1 MKIKQHHKV
10 FRVRELLGEG
20 FLEPKGEHR
29 IYRVTKQRLTTIE
42 AVERLADL
50 AGVAPSDI
58 SLAGLKD
65 RQGVTTQHMSVR
77 HGKTVDLADSNL
89 RIETIGGSNRPV
101 TSEVSLGNAF
111 EITVRGLT
119 GEDLEVLRSN
129 VPFVREHG
137 LINYFD
143 EQRFGNV
150 RHGQGW
156 IARDLMGGETE
167 RALKKLLASISPY
180 EDPRSLA
187 FKKALEK
194 HWGDW
199 VACREDAGRYGKHHS
214 VFEHL
219 KREPQNFGGAF
230 FHVSSRLRLI
240 HLFAWQSH
248 VWNRAVAA
256 YFTERI
262 PEDERITMSGVEGP
276 LIHHSRSLALEATMK
291 GAFRLPGPG
300 LSDVV
305 HPDQR
310 TYLEDVLAAQRM
322 VASDFEIT
330 GIPGFQLKGEDR
342 PLLLIPKHLRVRPS
356 SRDALNPSARGM
368 AMVRIR
374 FELPRGTYATL
385 VVRRLFST
393 TRTSPSLR
401 DDHTRSLRQDRSSG
415 RDRGPYRGGQNRGG
429 TDRGGTDRGGRNRGG
444 QDRGG
449 PRRAPKPDS
458 SDERRRRGRGV

>member
-1 MKIKQHHKV
+1 MKIKQHHKD

-20 FLEPKGEHR
+20 FLESKGEHR
-29 IYRVTKQRLTTIE
+29 VYRVTKQRLTTIE
-42 AVERLADL
+42 AVQRLADM
-50 AGVAPSDI
+50 AGVAPSDV

-77 HGKTVDLADSNL
+77 HGKTVDLSDSDL

-101 TSEVSLGNAF
+101 SSDVSLGNAF
-111 EITVRGLT
+111 EITVRGLS
-119 GEDLEVLRSN
+119 GEDLEVLRGN
-129 VPFVREHG
+129 VPLVREHG

-156 IARDLMGGETE
+156 IARDLMSGQTE
-167 RALKKLLASISPY
+167 RALKKLLSSISPY
-180 EDPRSLA
+180 EDPKSLS
-187 FKKALEK
+187 FKKAIEK

-219 KREPQNFGGAF
+219 KREPQDFAGAF

-256 YFTERI
+256 YITERT
-262 PEDERITMSGVEGP
+262 PEDQRITMSGPEGP
-276 LIHHSRSLALEATMK
+276 LIHPSRPIELESTMK

-300 LSDVV
+300 LRDVV

-310 TYLEDVLAAQRM
+310 TCLEDVLAQQRM
-322 VASDFEIT
+322 VASDFDIV
-330 GIPGFQLKGEDR
+330 GVPGFQLKGEDR
-342 PLLLIPKHLRVRPS
+342 PLLLLPKHLRVRPS
-356 SRDALNPSARGM
+356 SRDSLNPSARGL
-368 AMVRIR
+368 AMVKIR
-374 FELPRGTYATL
+374 FELPRGAYATL

-401 DDHTRSLRQDRSSG
+401 EERTRPQKRTGSD
-415 RDRGPYRGGQNRGG
+415 DRGRGPGRGGSKW
-429 TDRGGTDRGGRNRGG
+429 DR
-444 QDRGG
+444 
-449 PRRAPKPDS
+449 PRRAPK
-458 SDERRRRGRGV
+458 SDPGAERRRRGRAL